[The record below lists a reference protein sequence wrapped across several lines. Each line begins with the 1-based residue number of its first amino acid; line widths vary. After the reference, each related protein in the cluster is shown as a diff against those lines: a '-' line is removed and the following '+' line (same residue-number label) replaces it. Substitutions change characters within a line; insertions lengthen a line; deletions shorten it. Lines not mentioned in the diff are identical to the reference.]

1 MKRILII
8 LLAAAL
14 FATTVFGYAV
24 AQSRVTAQMI
34 DSERQRLLEQKATLE
49 NSLLDQKG
57 DRYRQSQQRW
67 DRITAIQNQIDE
79 LDRDP
84 ELYFYKRQGGTASSP
99 RTVIGIDPATGKP
112 IPVVVR

>member
-1 MKRILII
+1 MKKMSAI
-8 LLAAAL
+8 LLVVVL
-14 FATTVFGYAV
+14 FVTTIFGYAI
-24 AQSRVTAQMI
+24 AQSRVDSRMI
-34 DSERQRLLEQKATLE
+34 DLERKTLE
-49 NSLLDQKG
+49 DKLE
-57 DRYRQSQQRW
+57 RYNNNPRLTGQTKENLIERVKM
-67 DRITAIQNQIDE
+67 DMAE